1 MFLTKSKSPLSCPNN
16 GMWGR
21 SISTIMKL
29 PINQNWRDHSC
40 CLSQQWLLYKGTN
53 KVEFHFNY
61 LQSIKLGP
69 WLWLGWQ
76 NSRFP
81 TQWTWVRIH
90 KSEKLNQTFIT
101 VYAKVVIKWSACSPS
116 TLMIR
121 VQIPLKPTVFSV
133 KMFEKNK
140 NKQKICRG
148 APF

>member
-1 MFLTKSKSPLSCPNN
+1 MDRRVMFLTKSKSPLSCPNN

-69 WLWLGWQ
+69 WLWLG
-76 NSRFP
+76 
-81 TQWTWVRIH
+81 
-90 KSEKLNQTFIT
+90 
-101 VYAKVVIKWSACSPS
+101 
-116 TLMIR
+116 
-121 VQIPLKPTVFSV
+121 
-133 KMFEKNK
+133 
-140 NKQKICRG
+140 
-148 APF
+148 